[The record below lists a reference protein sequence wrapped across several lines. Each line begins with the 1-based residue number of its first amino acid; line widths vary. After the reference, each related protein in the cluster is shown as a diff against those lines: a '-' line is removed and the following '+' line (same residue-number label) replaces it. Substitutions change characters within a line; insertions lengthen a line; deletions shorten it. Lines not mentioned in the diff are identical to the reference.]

1 VFQLKF
7 YLFFPFDA
15 GIFFIVYYI
24 YFMSE
29 KNEKIQEEKGQSFEA
44 KTTEENNDSKIKELE
59 DKLLR
64 SLAENENLRRR
75 YEKEV
80 KEAIEYGGINFAR
93 EILAVADNLNRA
105 YEFVNQDENF
115 KKNSEFKKILENIEV
130 IKDDTQKIFEKNNI
144 KQIECLNKKFDPNY
158 HQAMLEVEDEKHD
171 PGVVIQVLQAGY
183 LMGSKLLR
191 PALVAVS
198 KKKPEKIE
206 EKDEKK

>member
-1 VFQLKF
+1 
-7 YLFFPFDA
+7 
-15 GIFFIVYYI
+15 
-24 YFMSE
+24 MSE
-29 KNEKIQEEKGQSFEA
+29 KNEKIQEEKDQSSEA
-44 KTTEENNDSKIKELE
+44 ETTEENNDSKIKELE

-64 SLAENENLRRR
+64 ALAENENLRRR

-144 KQIECLNKKFDPNY
+144 KQIECLKKKFDPNY

-171 PGVVIQVLQAGY
+171 PGVVIKVLQAGY
-183 LMGSKLLR
+183 LMGTKLLR

-198 KKKPEKIE
+198 KKKPEKTE